1 MLRITA
7 KDKKV
12 NILKAAASFV
22 PHRILNAC
30 LTSTSPAGPEI
41 IDAVLLYS
49 DISGFTAMSEKLMRM
64 GSEGSEEVN
73 RIINNFFQPIISIID
88 KWGGDVYRFGGDSIL
103 SFFPN
108 DNESSPA
115 CPRALQAATEI
126 INFVRIKSR
135 LRTRVGSF
143 RISIHSALARGRIYF
158 QDLKTDYLL
167 AGELA
172 QHLMA
177 MIDYAGPAEIVTN
190 DPGQDIRSGLPWRPA
205 DLKIWKLRPTRKNYF
220 PALRPP
226 GPVHPTIKHDAADA
240 LTARIKNYLPEW
252 LFRRIQLKQTFEPSD
267 GEHRRATV
275 VFLHYRGIPYDQNP
289 RRAAAV
295 QLTFYSALRDIM
307 ERYGGWLNALDLYKD
322 SSRAMVTF
330 GFPVIHGDDEQRACL
345 FARELQNHPAL
356 KNLETRAGI
365 NAGSIFAGPVGSD
378 LRREYAALGDAVNLA
393 ARLAAHAA
401 AGTIQVSEAVYNKTF
416 SHFEYRPLG
425 RVAFKGKKQSIPIYQ
440 LTGHK
445 EIRSSALSK
454 WLSESAK
461 LIGRTAELKTINE
474 GMSQAA
480 RGHGRILYLTGEAGI
495 GKSRLIQEMIKI
507 LSQHD
512 FLIYNG
518 GCVSYGSAFSFH
530 PWIDILTQIFGMAPA
545 DSTLV
550 KQNKIRKVIRDFDR
564 KLLAWLPVIGEI
576 MGVAFPETSLTR
588 YLNAKIRRQRVFDIV
603 FDLLKHQARSK
614 PVALIIEDIHWIDP
628 ASLELVNYIGRNME
642 DKALLLTLVSR
653 PVETTHEFLEKPYTI
668 RIRLRELSPDNSLE
682 LIRNLLS
689 IKDVPP
695 DLRDLIV
702 NKSQGNPFYI
712 EELVKSLIEQAY
724 IVEDRGGWKFIGDLR
739 QLSLPDTVEAVI
751 LNRIDRLDL
760 LARDVIQVASV
771 LGREFEESLL
781 KGIYPQ
787 TELVDQAMRTL
798 QHLDLIRQEK
808 NRRQINYAFKHI
820 MTREAAYGMLSY
832 AKRRDLHTRV
842 GAFIESRMKNRREEM
857 LGLLSHH
864 YFQGGEYEKAL
875 AYSVEAGDRA
885 RKVYANEEAIEFY
898 TRAIEAYENLEKA
911 GPPRK
916 KSLFKKP

>member
-1 MLRITA
+1 MDQNQAQGQLTA
-7 KDKKV
+7 M
-12 NILKAAASFV
+12 ASFI
-22 PHRILNAC
+22 PNHIIAKHIYRTTDRDYEIL
-30 LTSTSPAGPEI
+30 
-41 IDAVLLYS
+41 DAALLYS
-49 DISGFTAMSEKLMRM
+49 DISGFTALSEKLMRM
-64 GSEGSEEVN
+64 GPEGSEEVN
-73 RIINNFFQPIISIID
+73 RIINSFFQPIISIIN
-88 KWGGDVYRFGGDSIL
+88 KWGGDIYRFGGDSIL
-103 SFFPN
+103 SFFPFQN
-108 DNESSPA
+108 QAPPA
-115 CPRALQAATEI
+115 GPRALQAATEI
-126 INFVRIKSR
+126 INFVRLKSR
-135 LRTRVGSF
+135 LRTRAGSF
-143 RISIHSALARGRIYF
+143 QINIHSALVQGQIYF

-167 AGELA
+167 AGGLV
-172 QHLMA
+172 QQLMA
-177 MIDYAGPAEIVTN
+177 MIDHAEPGEIVTN
-190 DPGQDIRSGLPWRPA
+190 DPTKSVLPGLPWRPTN
-205 DLKIWKLRPTRKNYF
+205 DKIWKLHPTRKNYF
-220 PALRPP
+220 PDLRPP
-226 GPVHPTIKHDAADA
+226 NLARPAIKHRTAGA
-240 LTARIKNYLPEW
+240 LTIRIKNYLPEW

-289 RRAAAV
+289 RQAASE
-295 QLTFYSALRDIM
+295 QLTFYSALREIM

-322 SSRAMVTF
+322 SSRVMVTF

-345 FARELQNHPAL
+345 FARDLQNHPAV

-378 LRREYAALGDAVNLA
+378 LRREYAVLGDTVNLA
-393 ARLAAHAA
+393 ARLAAHAT

-416 SHFEYRPLG
+416 SNFEYHPLG

-440 LTGHK
+440 LIGVK
-445 EIRSSALSK
+445 EIRSRALTK

-461 LIGRTAELKTINE
+461 LIGRNAELKTINE
-474 GMSQAA
+474 GIDQAA
-480 RGHGRILYLTGEAGI
+480 RGRGRILYLTGEAGI

-507 LSQHD
+507 LSQHG
-512 FLIYNG
+512 FHIYNG
-518 GCVSYGSAFSFH
+518 GCVSYGSALSFH

-545 DSTLV
+545 DSALV
-550 KQNKIRKVIRDFDR
+550 KQNKIRKVIRDYDR

-576 MGVAFPETSLTR
+576 MGVKFPETSLTR
-588 YLNAKIRRQRVFDIV
+588 YLNAKIKRQRVFDIV
-603 FDLLKHQARSK
+603 FDLLKYQARSK

-628 ASLELVNYIGRNME
+628 ASLELVNYIGRNMA

-653 PVETTHEFLEKPYTI
+653 PVEATHEFLEKPYTI
-668 RIRLRELSPDNSLE
+668 RIELRELSPDNSLE

-689 IKDVPP
+689 IKDVP
-695 DLRDLIV
+695 RDLNDLII

-724 IVEDRGGWKFIGDLR
+724 IVEDRGGWKFVGDIR
-739 QLSLPDTVEAVI
+739 QLSLPDTIEAVI

-771 LGREFEESLL
+771 LGREFEENLL

-820 MTREAAYGMLSY
+820 MTCEAAYGMLAY
-832 AKRRDLHTRV
+832 AKRRALHTQV
-842 GAFIESRMKNRREEM
+842 GAFIESQMKNRREEM

-875 AYSVEAGDRA
+875 VYSVEAGDRA

-898 TRAIEAYENLEKA
+898 TRAIESYENLEKT
-911 GPPRK
+911 GRPRK
-916 KSLFKKP
+916 KSPFKKK